1 MTGNHRISWT
11 IIAILVIVVGAG
23 LGVYYYFFH
32 AAPTKELAP
41 VEEPAVQK
49 PPQPAGGIP
58 PAVPPQKPGG
68 ETPQIVS
75 AELGQ
80 SDEPVREWTKTLSPH
95 PQFAEWLQNKNMI
108 RRITAAIVNM
118 AEGRSPRAHLNFL
131 SPPLPF
137 SAIKKGER
145 LYLDPKSY
153 DRYNLIAEVFASL
166 DAQGS
171 VRVYKAFYK
180 LFQTAYG
187 ELGYPDRDFQDY
199 IFRAIKVMLRTP
211 VVEGEIEVEE
221 EILYRM
227 VDDHLEDLNE
237 VQKHLIRMGPQ
248 NTQKIQAK
256 LREMALAL
264 GLPENQLPK
273 TKIYSINPK

>member
-1 MTGNHRISWT
+1 MTGNHKGSWT
-11 IIAILVIVVGAG
+11 IITILVIVVAAG
-23 LGVYYYFFH
+23 LGVYYYYFH
-32 AAPTKELAP
+32 AKPTQEAPIEP
-41 VEEPAVQK
+41 PAVQK
-49 PPQPAGGIP
+49 PPQAAEEIP
-58 PAVPPQKPGG
+58 PAVPPQKPVG
-68 ETPQIVS
+68 EATPMVP
-75 AELGQ
+75 AELNQ

-95 PQFAEWLQNKNMI
+95 PQFAEWLRNKNMI
-108 RRITAAIVNM
+108 RRITAAVVNM
-118 AEGRSPRAHLNFL
+118 AEGQSPKAHLNFL

-137 SAIKKGER
+137 SVVKKEEG

-153 DRYNLIAEVFASL
+153 NRYNLVAEVFASL

-180 LFQTAYG
+180 LFQTAYVD
-187 ELGYPDRDFQDY
+187 LGYPDRDFQDNV
-199 IFRAIKVMLRTP
+199 FRAIKVMLHAP

-221 EILYRM
+221 GIVSYRM

-264 GLPENQLPK
+264 KLPENQLPK